1 MSASNDV
8 PAQGAVAQPV
18 TYPQFVAGVA
28 PGGDVHQA
36 RTLARRRVTWVLSLV
51 AGLGGWVVILLSI
64 VLTVIYCIEM
74 ANADEMVRKYG
85 IGGGLIWIFSLLAL
99 FVINVLGALF
109 GLIELL
115 RCNNVKEV
123 RRALYVLLLN
133 VLPWI
138 ILGVLYWVYMPD

>member
-1 MSASNDV
+1 MSAPNDV
-8 PAQGAVAQPV
+8 PAQGAAAQPV
-18 TYPQFVAGVA
+18 TPPQHVAGIA
-28 PGGDVHQA
+28 PDGDVHQA
-36 RTLARRRVTWVLSLV
+36 CPPVRRRVTWVLSLV

-64 VLTVIYCIEM
+64 VLTVMYCIEM

-85 IGGGLIWIFSLLAL
+85 IGGGLIWLFALLAL
-99 FVINVLGALF
+99 FVINVLGGIF

-138 ILGVLYWVYMPD
+138 ILGVLYWVYVPD

>member
-8 PAQGAVAQPV
+8 PAQSAAAQPV

-28 PGGDVHQA
+28 PGGDVHDV
-36 RTLARRRVTWVLSLV
+36 RLPVRRRVTWVLSLV

-64 VLTVIYCIEM
+64 VLTVMYCIEM

-85 IGGGLIWIFSLLAL
+85 IGGGLIWLFALLAL
-99 FVINVLGALF
+99 FVINVLGGIF

-138 ILGVLYWVYMPD
+138 ILGVLYWVYVPD

>member
-1 MSASNDV
+1 MSALHDS
-8 PAQGAVAQPV
+8 PAQGAAAQPV
-18 TYPQFVAGVA
+18 TDPQFVAGVA
-28 PGGDVHQA
+28 PEGDVHQA
-36 RTLARRRVTWVLSLV
+36 RSPVRRRGTWMLSLV

-64 VLTVIYCIEM
+64 VLTIIYFIET
-74 ANADEMVRKYG
+74 ANSDDIAVKYG
-85 IGGGLIWIFSLLAL
+85 LGGGWIWIFALLAL
-99 FVINVLGALF
+99 FVINVLGGIF

-138 ILGVLYWVYMPD
+138 ILGVLYWVYMSD

>member
-8 PAQGAVAQPV
+8 PAQSAAAQSV

-85 IGGGLIWIFSLLAL
+85 IGGGLIWIFALLAL
-99 FVINVLGALF
+99 FVINVLGGIF

-115 RCNNVKEV
+115 RCNNFQEV
-123 RRALYVLLLN
+123 RRACYVLLLN
-133 VLPWI
+133 ALPWI
-138 ILGVLYWVYMPD
+138 ILGVLYWVYMSD

>member
-8 PAQGAVAQPV
+8 PAQSAAAQPV
-18 TYPQFVAGVA
+18 TPPQLVAGVA
-28 PGGDVHQA
+28 PGGDVHA
-36 RTLARRRVTWVLSLV
+36 ERPPVRRRSTWVLSLV

-64 VLTVIYCIEM
+64 VLTVIYFIET
-74 ANADEMVRKYG
+74 ANSDDIAVKYG
-85 IGGGLIWIFSLLAL
+85 LGGGWIWIFALLAL

-138 ILGVLYWVYMPD
+138 ILGVLYWVYVPD

>member
-8 PAQGAVAQPV
+8 PAQGAAAQPV

-28 PGGDVHQA
+28 PGGDVHDGRPPV
-36 RTLARRRVTWVLSLV
+36 RTRSTWVLSLV

-85 IGGGLIWIFSLLAL
+85 IGGGLIWIFALLAL

>member
-1 MSASNDV
+1 VSASNDV
-8 PAQGAVAQPV
+8 PAQSAAAQPV

-28 PGGDVHQA
+28 PGGDVHDV
-36 RTLARRRVTWVLSLV
+36 RLPVRRRVTWVLSLV

-64 VLTVIYCIEM
+64 VLTVMYCIEM

-85 IGGGLIWIFSLLAL
+85 IGGGLIWLFALLAL
-99 FVINVLGALF
+99 FVINVLGGIF

-138 ILGVLYWVYMPD
+138 ILGVLYWVYMLD

>member
-8 PAQGAVAQPV
+8 PGQDAAAQPV
-18 TYPQFVAGVA
+18 TPPQHVAGIA
-28 PGGDVHQA
+28 PDGDVHQA
-36 RTLARRRVTWVLSLV
+36 RPPVRRRVTWVLSLV

-64 VLTVIYCIEM
+64 VLTVIYFIET
-74 ANADEMVRKYG
+74 ANSDDIAVKYG
-85 IGGGLIWIFSLLAL
+85 LGGGLIWIFALLAL
-99 FVINVLGALF
+99 FVINVLGVLF

-138 ILGVLYWVYMPD
+138 ILGVLYWVYVPD

>member
-8 PAQGAVAQPV
+8 PAQSAAAQPV

-64 VLTVIYCIEM
+64 VLTVIYFIET
-74 ANADEMVRKYG
+74 ANSDDIAVKYG
-85 IGGGLIWIFSLLAL
+85 LGGGWIWIFALLAL

-138 ILGVLYWVYMPD
+138 ILGVLYWVYMSD

>member
-8 PAQGAVAQPV
+8 PAQGATAQPV

-36 RTLARRRVTWVLSLV
+36 RSPVRRRGTWMLSLV

-64 VLTVIYCIEM
+64 VLTVAYYIHT
-74 ANADEMVRKYG
+74 ADADEMVRKYG
-85 IGGGLIWIFSLLAL
+85 IGSALIWIFALLAL
-99 FVINVLGALF
+99 FVINVLGGIF

-138 ILGVLYWVYMPD
+138 ILGVLYWVYVPD

>member
-8 PAQGAVAQPV
+8 PAQGATAQPV

-28 PGGDVHQA
+28 PGGDVHDG
-36 RTLARRRVTWVLSLV
+36 RPSVRRRVTWVLSLV
-51 AGLGGWVVILLSI
+51 AGLGGWAVILLSI

-85 IGGGLIWIFSLLAL
+85 IGGGLIWIFALLAL
-99 FVINVLGALF
+99 FVINVLGGIF

-133 VLPWI
+133 VFPWI
-138 ILGVLYWVYMPD
+138 ILGVLDWVYMSD

>member
-8 PAQGAVAQPV
+8 PAQGATAQPV

-28 PGGDVHQA
+28 PGGDVHDGRPPV
-36 RTLARRRVTWVLSLV
+36 RTRSTWVLSLV

-64 VLTVIYCIEM
+64 VLTVIYYIEM

-85 IGGGLIWIFSLLAL
+85 IGGGLIWIFALLAL
-99 FVINVLGALF
+99 FVINVLGGIF

-115 RCNNVKEV
+115 RCNNFQEV
-123 RRALYVLLLN
+123 RRACYVLLLN
-133 VLPWI
+133 ALPWI
-138 ILGVLYWVYMPD
+138 ILGVLYWVYVPD

>member
-8 PAQGAVAQPV
+8 PAQSAAAQPV

-115 RCNNVKEV
+115 RCNNVEEV
-123 RRALYVLLLN
+123 
-133 VLPWI
+133 
-138 ILGVLYWVYMPD
+138 

>member
-8 PAQGAVAQPV
+8 CAQSAAAQPV
-18 TYPQFVAGVA
+18 TPPQHVAAVA
-28 PGGDVHQA
+28 PGGDVHDVRPPV
-36 RTLARRRVTWVLSLV
+36 RTRSTWMLSLV

-64 VLTVIYCIEM
+64 VLTIIYCIET

-85 IGGGLIWIFSLLAL
+85 IGTGLIWIFALLAL
-99 FVINVLGALF
+99 FVINVLGGIF

-115 RCNNVKEV
+115 RCNNAKEV

-133 VLPWI
+133 VFPWI
-138 ILGVLYWVYMPD
+138 ILGVLYWVYMSD

>member
-8 PAQGAVAQPV
+8 PAQSAAAQPV

-36 RTLARRRVTWVLSLV
+36 RPPVRRRVTWVLSLV

-64 VLTVIYCIEM
+64 LLTVMYVIDM
-74 ANADEMVRKYG
+74 ADEDEMVRKYG
-85 IGGGLIWIFSLLAL
+85 IGGALIWIFALLAL
-99 FVINVLGALF
+99 FVINVLGGIF

-138 ILGVLYWVYMPD
+138 ILGVLYWVYVPD

>member
-8 PAQGAVAQPV
+8 PAQSAAAQPV
-18 TYPQFVAGVA
+18 TYPQFVAGIA
-28 PGGDVHQA
+28 PDGDVHQA
-36 RTLARRRVTWVLSLV
+36 RPPVRRRVTWVLSLV

-64 VLTVIYCIEM
+64 LLTVMYVIDM
-74 ANADEMVRKYG
+74 ADEDEMVRKYG
-85 IGGGLIWIFSLLAL
+85 IGGALIWIFALLAL
-99 FVINVLGALF
+99 FVINVLGGIF

-138 ILGVLYWVYMPD
+138 ILGVLYWVYVPD

>member
-8 PAQGAVAQPV
+8 PAQSAAAQPV

-28 PGGDVHQA
+28 PGGDVHA
-36 RTLARRRVTWVLSLV
+36 ERPPVRRRSTWVLSLV

-85 IGGGLIWIFSLLAL
+85 IGGGLIWIFALLAL
-99 FVINVLGALF
+99 FVINVLGGIF

-138 ILGVLYWVYMPD
+138 ILGVLYWVYVPD

>member
-8 PAQGAVAQPV
+8 PAQGVAAQPV
-18 TYPQFVAGVA
+18 TYPQHVAGIA
-28 PGGDVHQA
+28 PDGDVHQA
-36 RTLARRRVTWVLSLV
+36 RSPVRRRGTWMLSLV

-64 VLTVIYCIEM
+64 VLTIIYCIET

-85 IGGGLIWIFSLLAL
+85 IGTGLIWIFALLAL
-99 FVINVLGALF
+99 FVINVLGGIF

-115 RCNNVKEV
+115 WCNNVKEV

-133 VLPWI
+133 VFPWI
-138 ILGVLYWVYMPD
+138 ILGVLYWVYVPD

>member
-18 TYPQFVAGVA
+18 TYPQFVAGIA
-28 PGGDVHQA
+28 PDGDVHQA
-36 RTLARRRVTWVLSLV
+36 RPPVRRRVTWVLSLV

-64 VLTVIYCIEM
+64 LLTVMYVIDM
-74 ANADEMVRKYG
+74 ADEDEMVRKYG
-85 IGGGLIWIFSLLAL
+85 IGGALIWIFALLAL
-99 FVINVLGALF
+99 FVINVLGGIF

-138 ILGVLYWVYMPD
+138 ILGVLYWVYVPD

>member
-18 TYPQFVAGVA
+18 TPPQHVAGIA
-28 PGGDVHQA
+28 PDGDVHQA
-36 RTLARRRVTWVLSLV
+36 RPPVTWVLSLV

-64 VLTVIYCIEM
+64 VLTVIYFIET
-74 ANADEMVRKYG
+74 ANSDDITVKYG
-85 IGGGLIWIFSLLAL
+85 LGGGLIWIFALLAL

-138 ILGVLYWVYMPD
+138 ILGVLYWVYVPD

>member
-8 PAQGAVAQPV
+8 PAQSAAAQPV
-18 TYPQFVAGVA
+18 TPPQLVAGVA

-36 RTLARRRVTWVLSLV
+36 RSPVRRRGTWMLSLV

-64 VLTVIYCIEM
+64 VLTIIYCIET

-85 IGGGLIWIFSLLAL
+85 IGTGLIWIFALLAL
-99 FVINVLGALF
+99 FVINVLGGIF

-138 ILGVLYWVYMPD
+138 ILGVLYWVYVPD

>member
-8 PAQGAVAQPV
+8 PAQGAAAQPV
-18 TYPQFVAGVA
+18 TPPQHVAGIA
-28 PGGDVHQA
+28 PDGDVHQA
-36 RTLARRRVTWVLSLV
+36 RSPVRRRGTWMLSLV

-64 VLTVIYCIEM
+64 VLTIIYCIET

-85 IGGGLIWIFSLLAL
+85 IGTGLIWIFALLAL
-99 FVINVLGALF
+99 FVINVLGGIF

-115 RCNNVKEV
+115 RCNNAKEV

-133 VLPWI
+133 VFPWI
-138 ILGVLYWVYMPD
+138 ILGVLYWVYMSD

>member
-8 PAQGAVAQPV
+8 CAQSAAAQPV
-18 TYPQFVAGVA
+18 TYPQFVANIA

-36 RTLARRRVTWVLSLV
+36 RSPVRRRGTWMLSLV

-74 ANADEMVRKYG
+74 ENADEMVRKYG
-85 IGGGLIWIFSLLAL
+85 IGSALIWIFALLAL
-99 FVINVLGALF
+99 FVINVLGGIF

-115 RCNNVKEV
+115 RCNNFQEV

-133 VLPWI
+133 VFPWI
-138 ILGVLYWVYMPD
+138 ILGVLYWVYMSD

>member
-8 PAQGAVAQPV
+8 PAQGATAQPV

-36 RTLARRRVTWVLSLV
+36 RSPVRRRGTWMLSLV

-64 VLTVIYCIEM
+64 VLTVAYYIHT
-74 ANADEMVRKYG
+74 ADADEMVRKYG
-85 IGGGLIWIFSLLAL
+85 IGSGLIWIFALLAL
-99 FVINVLGALF
+99 FVINVLGGIF

-133 VLPWI
+133 VFPWI
-138 ILGVLYWVYMPD
+138 ILGVLYWVYMSD

>member
-8 PAQGAVAQPV
+8 PAQSAAAQPV

-28 PGGDVHQA
+28 PGGDVHDV
-36 RTLARRRVTWVLSLV
+36 RLPVRRRVTWVLSLV

-64 VLTVIYCIEM
+64 VLTVIYFIET
-74 ANADEMVRKYG
+74 ANSDDIAVKYG
-85 IGGGLIWIFSLLAL
+85 LGGGLIWIFALLAL

-138 ILGVLYWVYMPD
+138 ILGVLYWVYVPD

>member
-1 MSASNDV
+1 MRASNDV
-8 PAQGAVAQPV
+8 PVQGAAAQPV
-18 TYPQFVAGVA
+18 TPPQHVAGIA
-28 PGGDVHQA
+28 PDGDVHQA
-36 RTLARRRVTWVLSLV
+36 RPPVRRRVTWVLSLV

-64 VLTVIYCIEM
+64 LLTVMYVIDM
-74 ANADEMVRKYG
+74 ADEDEMVRKYG
-85 IGGGLIWIFSLLAL
+85 IGGALIWIFALLAL
-99 FVINVLGALF
+99 FVINVLGGIF

-138 ILGVLYWVYMPD
+138 ILGVLYWVYVPD

>member
-8 PAQGAVAQPV
+8 PAQSAAAQPV

-138 ILGVLYWVYMPD
+138 ILGVLYWVYMSD

>member
-8 PAQGAVAQPV
+8 PAQSAAAQPV

-28 PGGDVHQA
+28 PGDDVHQA